1 MRTRVFLA
9 LFLSLI
15 FVATMVEAQEQSPSH
30 SRKFVNSPTL
40 PACATIDVV
49 DGNPAIEAATIMI
62 HITEGCVVPWHWH
75 TSKER
80 IVVVKGNGVVE
91 MKEGKTLNVV
101 PGEFV
106 AMAPKHIHRFTAL
119 TDVILYNFPDGPFD
133 IHYVDPDGKEVTPLE
148 AFKK

>member
-1 MRTRVFLA
+1 MRRRVFWA
-9 LFLSLI
+9 LFLSPI
-15 FVATMVEAQEQSPSH
+15 FIATTVQAQEPSSSH
-30 SRKFVNSPTL
+30 SHKFVNSPTL
-40 PACATIDVV
+40 PACATINVV
-49 DGNPAIEAATIMI
+49 DGNPATEAATIMI

-106 AMAPKHIHRFTAL
+106 AMAAKHIHRFTAL
-119 TDVILYNFPDGPFD
+119 TDVILYNMPDGPFD
-133 IHYVDPDGKEVTPLE
+133 IHYVDPTGKEIPL
-148 AFKK
+148 ADALKQ